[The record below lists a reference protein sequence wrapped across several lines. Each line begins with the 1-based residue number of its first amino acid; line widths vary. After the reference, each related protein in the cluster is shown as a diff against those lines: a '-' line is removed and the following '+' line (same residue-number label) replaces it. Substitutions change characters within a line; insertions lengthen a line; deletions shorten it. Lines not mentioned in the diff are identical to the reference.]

1 MGMSY
6 KVWLDQEITE
16 GGFTYYVQLEAELDF
31 RHEEDPECC
40 EVTITKAEV
49 APLDGEPL
57 KLDYEGRRL
66 EKLIVKG
73 YPTLTETIDGLL
85 WAEIQ
90 TYTEDN
96 YQDLV
101 RDLSEAKYEYNL

>member
-1 MGMSY
+1 MNY

-16 GGFTYYVQLEAELDF
+16 AGITYSVQVDAELEF
-31 RHEEDPECC
+31 RNEEDPECC
-40 EVTITKAEV
+40 GVTIIKAEV
-49 APLDGEPL
+49 APLDGKPL
-57 KLDYEGRRL
+57 KLNYEGRQL

-90 TYTEDN
+90 SYTEDN
-96 YQDLV
+96 YWELV
-101 RDLSEAKYEYNL
+101 RDLQDARDDHYL